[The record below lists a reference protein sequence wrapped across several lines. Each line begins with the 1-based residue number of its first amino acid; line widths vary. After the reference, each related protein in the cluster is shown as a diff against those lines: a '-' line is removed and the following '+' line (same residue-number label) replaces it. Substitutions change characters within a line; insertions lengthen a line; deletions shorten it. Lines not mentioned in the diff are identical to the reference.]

1 MSCVTKDK
9 CDILDKSQ
17 GSVMR
22 DVRIEWNG
30 TVSHKSFPACWRMPQ
45 LSMHQDLLN
54 QYILSMLM
62 CHIFTPADQQI
73 IEHRQKENDLDISTL
88 LSILL
93 TCYPNGQ
100 PAVPKLGNMG
110 LAWGYAEN
118 PANHHHFVNMLHV
131 TPLVFQTILTLIED
145 HPAFMNGSNNAQA
158 PVEQQLAT
166 TLFWMKRYGN
176 DDMEGR
182 YTVHS

>member
-1 MSCVTKDK
+1 
-9 CDILDKSQ
+9 
-17 GSVMR
+17 
-22 DVRIEWNG
+22 
-30 TVSHKSFPACWRMPQ
+30 
-45 LSMHQDLLN
+45 MHQDLLN

-62 CHIFTPADQQI
+62 RQIFTPADRQT

-93 TCYPNGQ
+93 THYPNGR
-100 PAVPKLGNMG
+100 PTVPKLGNMG

-118 PANHHHFVNMLHV
+118 PANHHRFVNMLCV

-145 HPAFMNGSNNAQA
+145 HPAFTNGSNNAQA

-166 TLFWMKRYGN
+166 TLFRMGRYGN
-176 DDMEGR
+176 GASVEDIA
-182 YTVHS
+182 